1 MKQIVVVL
9 FLALA
14 VTSAASR
21 IELPTLPQGGDADT
35 EVSE

>member
-21 IELPTLPQGGDADT
+21 IELPTLPQSGDADA
-35 EVSE
+35 EVSK